1 MARTALIVKC
11 RKKQEKA
18 SREHGQGKKIKFPTR
33 IYNRCEVC
41 GRIRGYMRK
50 FGICRIC
57 FRELAS
63 EGKIMGVKKS
73 SW

>member
-1 MARTALIVKC
+1 MARTAIVTKC
-11 RKKQEKA
+11 ERNKKQAAKRHAMGKA
-18 SREHGQGKKIKFPTR
+18 ISFPTR
-33 IYNRCEVC
+33 IYNRCSKC
-41 GRIRGYMRK
+41 GKIHGYIRK

-63 EGKIMGVKKS
+63 EGKIMGVRKA